1 MLFFKEYKS
10 TKIKKPNILLCR
22 KKIFASKNKNLLF
35 LLNKRYSWMKK
46 FIKNKKV
53 VIELGSG
60 TGCINKIIKK
70 KIILTDIT
78 KYKWIDEKLDM
89 MKLNLKKK
97 YNKKVDVFIINHAL
111 HHCANP
117 SLTLYK
123 ISKFLKRGG
132 VVLINEPETSFFLK
146 LVQVLLKDEG
156 WKLDV
161 NIFNKNKN
169 IFKAT
174 NPWLSN
180 TAVAQLLFKNERKF
194 KKYFPQYKIEKNFL
208 SEFFIF
214 FNSGGLNSVFLH
226 IKLNK
231 FFLKII
237 DYVDRVLIFFFPSIF
252 ALNRS
257 IVLRKIK

>member
-1 MLFFKEYKS
+1 MFFFTEYKS
-10 TKIKKPNILLCR
+10 KKIKKPNILACR
-22 KKIFASKNKNLLF
+22 EKIFASRNKNLLF

-46 FIKNKKV
+46 FIKSKKI

-60 TGCINKIIKK
+60 TGCVNKIIKK

-78 KYKWIDEKLDM
+78 KYQWIDEKLDM
-89 MKLNLKKK
+89 MKLNLNKK

-117 SLTLYK
+117 SLTLHK
-123 ISKFLKRGG
+123 MSKFLKKNGF
-132 VVLINEPETSFFLK
+132 VLINEPETSFSLK

-156 WKLDV
+156 WKLNV

-180 TAVAQLLFKNERKF
+180 TAVAQLLFKNEKKF
-194 KKYFPQYKIEKNFL
+194 KRYFPQYKIEKNLL

-214 FNSGGLNSVFLH
+214 FNSGGLNSVFFH
-226 IKLNK
+226 IKLNN

-237 DYVDRVLIFFFPSIF
+237 DNVDRMLIFLFPSIF

>member
-1 MLFFKEYKS
+1 MFFFTEYKS
-10 TKIKKPNILLCR
+10 TKIKKPNILACR
-22 KKIFASKNKNLLF
+22 EKIFASKNKNLLF

-46 FIKNKKV
+46 FIKSKKI

-60 TGCINKIIKK
+60 TGCVNKIIKK

-89 MKLNLKKK
+89 MKLNLNKK

-123 ISKFLKRGG
+123 MSKFLKKNGF
-132 VVLINEPETSFFLK
+132 VLINEPGTSFSLK
-146 LVQVLLKDEG
+146 LAQVLLKDEG
-156 WKLDV
+156 WKLNV
-161 NIFNKNKN
+161 NILIRIKN

-180 TAVAQLLFKNERKF
+180 TAVAQLLFKNEKKF
-194 KKYFPQYKIEKNFL
+194 KKYFPQYKIEKNLL

-214 FNSGGLNSVFLH
+214 FNSGGLNSVFFH
-226 IKLNK
+226 IKLNN

-237 DYVDRVLIFFFPSIF
+237 DNVDRILIFLFPSIF